1 MHALWSHGTC
11 QKTVSCRF
19 QKQILKIMIRKTLL
33 CWIILSAPVY
43 AFAQQQCNCEEN
55 FNWVKQTFEEND
67 AGFAYA
73 LEQKGTEAYRVHN
86 DTILEK
92 IRKTTT
98 KTKCADILH
107 EWLLFFR
114 KAHFSIFPINDEFVT
129 TNTNSP
135 WQTIPITED
144 QIKKHLI
151 NNTSSPFEGIWQTGA
166 YTIGIIKKD
175 YSYNGMILTS
185 SNKSW
190 KPGQVKL
197 TINEDSSGVFYMG
210 NFSPQKFGRA
220 ELIGKNT
227 LKLDNFYLERVYP
240 EFHDNDTLEL
250 YAKEM
255 STSVP
260 FIQRLS
266 DKTVL
271 FRIPSFDDSQKQII
285 DSLIIEND
293 KLLRTTESLIID
305 IRNNG
310 GGSDISYER
319 IVPLFYTNPIRIV
332 GMELLSTPLNN
343 KRMEGYLSIPGLS
356 ENDRKEIN
364 SILEIL
370 RNNHGKF
377 VNLNNGENVT
387 IQKLDTVYS
396 NPKNIAILI
405 NQNNGS
411 TAEQF
416 LLAAKQS
423 KKVKLFGTTTA
434 GVLDISNMYFTESP
448 DKQFR
453 LGYCLSKS
461 LRIPDMA
468 IDGKGIMPDYY
479 IDKSIPDEQWL
490 YFVLN
495 ILEQ

>member
-1 MHALWSHGTC
+1 MSPIYSLA
-11 QKTVSCRF
+11 QK
-19 QKQILKIMIRKTLL
+19 
-33 CWIILSAPVY
+33 
-43 AFAQQQCNCEEN
+43 QCNCEEN

-73 LEQKGTEAYRVHN
+73 LEQKGRAAYNVHN
-86 DTILEK
+86 DTILIK
-92 IRKTTT
+92 IRKATT
-98 KTKCADILH
+98 KVECADIMH

-114 KAHFSIFPINDEFVT
+114 KSHFSIFSINDELVT
-129 TNTNSP
+129 NNS
-135 WQTIPITED
+135 WQTIQITED
-144 QIKKHLI
+144 QIKKRFI
-151 NNTSSPFEGIWQTGA
+151 NNTTSPFEGIWKTGA

-175 YSYNGMILTS
+175 YSYNGMILATT
-185 SNKSW
+185 NKNW
-190 KPGQVKL
+190 KQGQVKI
-197 TINEDSSGVFYMG
+197 TINKDSSGVFYMG
-210 NFSPQKFGRA
+210 NFSSQKFYKA

-227 LKLDNFYLERVYP
+227 LKLDNFYLERIYP
-240 EFHDNDTLEL
+240 EFQDNDTLEL
-250 YAKEM
+250 YAREM

-260 FIQRLS
+260 FIQKLS

-271 FRIPSFDDSQKQII
+271 FRIPSFDDSQKYII

-293 KLLRTTESLIID
+293 KLLKTTEDLIID

-310 GGSDISYER
+310 GGSDISYDK
-319 IVPLFYTNPIRIV
+319 IVPFFYTNPIRII
-332 GMELLSTPLNN
+332 GMEILSTPLNN
-343 KRMEGYLSIPGLS
+343 KRMEGYLSIPDLS
-356 ENDRKEIN
+356 ENDKKEIN
-364 SILEIL
+364 NLLELL
-370 RNNHGKF
+370 RNNNGKF

-387 IQKLDTVYS
+387 IQKLDTVYRY
-396 NPKNIAILI
+396 PKNIAILI

-416 LLAAKQS
+416 LLAARQS

-434 GVLDISNMYFTESP
+434 GVLDISNMYFAESP

-479 IDKSIPDEQWL
+479 IDKSIPDDQWL

>member
-1 MHALWSHGTC
+1 
-11 QKTVSCRF
+11 
-19 QKQILKIMIRKTLL
+19 MIRKTLL
-33 CWIILSAPVY
+33 CWIILLIPVY
-43 AFAQQQCNCEEN
+43 SFAQQQCNCEEN

-67 AGFAYA
+67 AGFTYA
-73 LEQKGTEAYRVHN
+73 LEQKGREAYQAHN
-86 DTILEK
+86 DAILIK
-92 IRKTTT
+92 IRQAAT
-98 KTKCADILH
+98 KAECADILH

-114 KAHFSIFPINDEFVT
+114 KSHFSIFPINDEFVT
-129 TNTNSP
+129 NSTNSP

-144 QIKKHLI
+144 QIKNRLI
-151 NNTSSPFEGIWQTGA
+151 NNTSPSFEGIWQTGA
-166 YTIGIIKKD
+166 YTIGIIKED
-175 YSYNGMILTS
+175 YSCTGMILTS
-185 SNKSW
+185 SNKNW

-197 TINEDSSGVFYMG
+197 TIAKDSSGVFYMG
-210 NFSPQKFGRA
+210 NFSPQKFDKA

-227 LKLDNFYLERVYP
+227 LKLSNFYLERIFP
-240 EFHDNDTLEL
+240 EFQDNDTLEL

-260 FIQRLS
+260 FIQKLT

-271 FRIPSFDDSQKQII
+271 FRIPSFDDSQKPLI

-293 KLLRTTESLIID
+293 KLLKTTEGLIID

-310 GGSDISYER
+310 GGSDYSYDR

-343 KRMEGYLSIPGLS
+343 KRMEGYLSIPDLS
-356 ENDRKEIN
+356 ENDKKEIN
-364 SILEIL
+364 DLLELL
-370 RNNHGKF
+370 RNNSGEF
-377 VNLNNGENVT
+377 VNLNNGEIVSV
-387 IQKLDTVYS
+387 QKLDTVYLY
-396 NPKNIAILI
+396 PKNIAILI

-434 GVLDISNMYFTESP
+434 GVLDISNMYSAESP